1 MNLYSYL
8 EENLDADYAWEDY
21 TFDEADIPELKG
33 NFELLCSVWEQIN
46 EWGIEY
52 ADECRGVD
60 AALIAKILTETL
72 HLINYYTENEMIS
85 VQIAADLCSIY
96 GRCCIFAK
104 NPIGGSEYF
113 EKCKFVVN
121 NTISEAVLSKKHL
134 VVELS
139 DIDNA
144 DVDAGWERL

>member
-72 HLINYYTENEMIS
+72 HLINYYTEN
-85 VQIAADLCSIY
+85 
-96 GRCCIFAK
+96 
-104 NPIGGSEYF
+104 
-113 EKCKFVVN
+113 
-121 NTISEAVLSKKHL
+121 
-134 VVELS
+134 
-139 DIDNA
+139 
-144 DVDAGWERL
+144 

>member
-1 MNLYSYL
+1 MSLYSYL
-8 EENLDADYAWEDY
+8 EENLDYDFPWEDY
-21 TFDEADIPELKG
+21 TYDEAEIPELKG
-33 NFELLCSVWEQIN
+33 NFSLLCSVWEQIN

-52 ADECRGVD
+52 ADNCRGVD

-72 HLINYYTENEMIS
+72 QLIRSYTENEMVS
-85 VQIAADLCSIY
+85 VQSAAALCSIY

-104 NPIGGSEYF
+104 NPMGGSEYF
-113 EKCKFVVN
+113 EKCKFIVN
-121 NTISEAVLSKKHL
+121 NAISDAVLSKKKA

-144 DVDAGWERL
+144 DLDEGWESL

>member
-1 MNLYSYL
+1 MRSKN
-8 EENLDADYAWEDY
+8 
-21 TFDEADIPELKG
+21 TELMLRIK
-33 NFELLCSVWEQIN
+33 E
-46 EWGIEY
+46 
-52 ADECRGVD
+52 
-60 AALIAKILTETL
+60 
-72 HLINYYTENEMIS
+72 HTENEMIS

-144 DVDAGWERL
+144 DVDAGWESL